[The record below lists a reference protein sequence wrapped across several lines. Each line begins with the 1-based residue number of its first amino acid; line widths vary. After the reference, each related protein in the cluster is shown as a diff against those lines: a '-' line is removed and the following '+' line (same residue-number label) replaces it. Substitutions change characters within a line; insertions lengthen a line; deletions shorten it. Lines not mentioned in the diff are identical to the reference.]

1 MEGEARPQ
9 AKPTEHKCEKCGG
22 TMLLRLNGRG
32 EPFLGC
38 ENFPK
43 CRSTLP
49 CDAEGNPVKP
59 EPTGETCDKCG
70 AEMVVKRGRR
80 GPFLAC
86 SAYPKCRN
94 AKPLPGEK
102 RAGGKKAAD
111 SGSASPGGTGPGPD
125 LSGGPASAS
134 RPPKAKAEPTDR
146 ECPDCGQ
153 PMLIRSGSRGRFL
166 GCSGYP
172 ECRHTEN
179 LPDDLA

>member
-1 MEGEARPQ
+1 
-9 AKPTEHKCEKCGG
+9 
-22 TMLLRLNGRG
+22 MLLRLNGRG

-86 SAYPKCRN
+86 SAFPKCRN

-111 SGSASPGGTGPGPD
+111 SGRASAGGTG
-125 LSGGPASAS
+125 SSPASAS
-134 RPPKAKAEPTDR
+134 RPPKAKAEPTDQT
-146 ECPDCGQ
+146 CPDCSQ

-172 ECRHTEN
+172 KCRHTEN